1 MQQKSFGKKINIF
14 QQEELFSKMNVAQL
28 SNEQRSLAVQR
39 LTALWAFSES
49 GLGGVLHALQ
59 VPFTGLIVGGI
70 AIILITFISYFSFK
84 PFTHLLNSLFIVLI
98 VKAAISPHTPFPAY
112 IAVSFQ
118 AILGFVLFNL
128 LQINLLSILLLSVL
142 TMIESAIQKILII
155 TFFFGK
161 SIWKATDEL
170 VNFVTMQFSVFTS
183 NGSWWIL
190 GLYLFIYFIGGVI
203 IALMT
208 NGLIKRFSVESHSF
222 LPVYTLDAN
231 EDAHIIKK
239 KGNSRLWVFIII
251 LMSVSFILF
260 FFAAN
265 TNEAFFAVLKAI
277 CYTLSAILIWYII
290 ISPLFVK
297 AIVWAL
303 QKKQARYS
311 RQVNE
316 TLSFLPVL
324 NQLTIR
330 AWKTSAASKGRQRIS
345 LFLFTLINW
354 SLVYSDSSGEPGF
367 INRQP

>member
-222 LPVYTLDAN
+222 LPVHSLDKN
-231 EDAHIIKK
+231 EIAHIIKT
-239 KGNSRLWVFIII
+239 KGHSSKLWVFIII

-260 FFAAN
+260 SFAAN
-265 TNEAFFAVLKAI
+265 TNEAFFAVLKGL
-277 CYTLSAILIWYII
+277 CYTLSAILVWYSI

-324 NQLTIR
+324 NQLTVQ
-330 AWKTSAASKGRQRIS
+330 AWKESAASKGRQRIS

-354 SLVYSDSSGEPGF
+354 SLLILTQVV
-367 INRQP
+367 NLVL